1 MMIFLNYY
9 NIIIMQARPPAWPEG
24 GAQDT
29 ARPDKALLYRAV
41 PYPAG
46 GRLLGRRAAPARP
59 GPSGPA
65 VAAVPAAQEPPP
77 AKLPR
82 GLK

>member
-29 ARPDKALLYRAV
+29 ARPDKALLQGPEIYLETQDV
-41 PYPAG
+41 YI
-46 GRLLGRRAAPARP
+46 AASPQP
-59 GPSGPA
+59 LSGEFQAIINPQL
-65 VAAVPAAQEPPP
+65 VERQGDFCV
-77 AKLPR
+77 R
-82 GLK
+82 G

>member
-9 NIIIMQARPPAWPEG
+9 NIIIMQARPPAKPEG

-46 GRLLGRRAAPARP
+46 GGGSWAGALRLPGRAL
-59 GPSGPA
+59 PSCP
-65 VAAVPAAQEPPP
+65 VA
-77 AKLPR
+77 
-82 GLK
+82 